1 VGRTRTQRSFK
12 RTCPEQLGSL
22 MKYVTQTS
30 GPAPLSLYPY
40 HLFPS
45 SAYSS
50 IPEDGSSNFLRNVVS
65 GTFQEA
71 VTMGTASRAAGC
83 HSRTNCGYRGAW
95 FDTHSV
101 RTISLY
107 CSSVNEPSGAQNR
120 FHLHNACRPACSSG
134 VQTGD
139 GNGSG
144 LYRSLKVQ
152 AAPSS

>member
-1 VGRTRTQRSFK
+1 
-12 RTCPEQLGSL
+12 
-22 MKYVTQTS
+22 
-30 GPAPLSLYPY
+30 
-40 HLFPS
+40 
-45 SAYSS
+45 
-50 IPEDGSSNFLRNVVS
+50 
-65 GTFQEA
+65 
-71 VTMGTASRAAGC
+71 MGTASRAGC
-83 HSRTNCGYRGAW
+83 RPRRKCDYRGAG

-101 RTISLY
+101 PTISLY

-144 LYRSLKVQ
+144 LYRPLRVR